1 MGLNRERLERTQA
14 GLPGRV
20 SRSRAGIR
28 DVSVSD
34 FLWGCSREK
43 PVTLRKQQRVE
54 EEMDKDV
61 KRG

>member
-20 SRSRAGIR
+20 SRSRAGSR

-34 FLWGCSREK
+34 FLCSREK